1 VRDAAAVKA
10 AIAGTSDVR
19 FISLADDW
27 SALFAKYRQYAI
39 GLLALSVAL
48 MFPLLAFRY
57 GLVRAM
63 RVLAPSLLAVVVAP
77 LIAAL
82 TGVPFTFFNAMAL
95 ILVLSVGVDYS
106 VFCAET
112 GGERKPV
119 TTLAIALA
127 ALGTI
132 LAFGM
137 LALSRVFA
145 VHAFGM
151 TMLIGIFIAWLFA
164 PAAGANARHK

>member
-1 VRDAAAVKA
+1 
-10 AIAGTSDVR
+10 
-19 FISLADDW
+19 
-27 SALFAKYRQYAI
+27 
-39 GLLALSVAL
+39 
-48 MFPLLAFRY
+48 M
-57 GLVRAM
+57 LV
-63 RVLAPSLLAVVVAP
+63 PSLLAVGLAP
-77 LIAAL
+77 PIAAL
-82 TGVPFTFFNAMAL
+82 VGISFTFFNAMAL
-95 ILVLSVGVDYS
+95 VLVLSVGVDYS

-112 GGERKPV
+112 GGARKPV
-119 TTLAIALA
+119 TTLAIAMA

-164 PAAGANARHK
+164 PAVGDAGRSR